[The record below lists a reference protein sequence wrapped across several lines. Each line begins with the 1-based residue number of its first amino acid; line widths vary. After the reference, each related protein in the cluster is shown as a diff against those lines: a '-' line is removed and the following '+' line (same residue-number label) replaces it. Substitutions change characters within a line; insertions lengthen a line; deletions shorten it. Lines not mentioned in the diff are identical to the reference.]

1 MYLHIGGD
9 VLLPL
14 RDIVGIFDYEKI
26 GRSAA
31 NKEFWAANKK
41 EVPVKGEPIK
51 SFIVTADRK
60 IYYSSI
66 SSVTLGRR
74 AAALR
79 SIPGVS
85 LLFPGEACLDWK
97 ASD

>member
-14 RDIVGIFDYEKI
+14 KDIVGIFDYEKI

-41 EVPVKGEPIK
+41 GPRLKGEPVK
-51 SFIVTADRK
+51 SFIVTTDKK
-60 IYYSSI
+60 IYFSSI
-66 SSVTLGRR
+66 SPVTLGRR
-74 AAALR
+74 AAAQKRKSPNVSPALR
-79 SIPGVS
+79 
-85 LLFPGEACLDWK
+85 E
-97 ASD
+97 